1 MARLR
6 EGISLA
12 QANAAFV
19 PVWQG
24 TLDATTSPGM
34 PAERR
39 SVFLGRRTELLSA
52 QTGFS
57 RVRRQFE
64 SSLWLLLGL
73 AALLFA
79 VACVSAGNMLIARGI
94 GRRRELVVRLAIG
107 ASRRRLIRQMLIEA
121 FVWTLLGAGAGLIL
135 AQWGAHGLLRIMS
148 TTTEPIVLDVSPNGR
163 MLIAAFLLTL
173 LSTALSAIVSALRAT
188 RLDASHEL
196 KSHSAVGGLL
206 RRASLGNAL
215 VAIQVALTVVLLLT
229 SVLFSRSLMRIL
241 GRDVGFHRDGL
252 LVVST
257 DPLAA
262 GYVGPGL
269 FTFYQTLLERLRQMP
284 GIESASLSWYPPIS
298 GDDGAWTQSIAVDGV
313 EKLDRADRQV
323 YFNAISPGYLQT
335 MEMRLLRGRDFAD
348 RDSNASTKV
357 VLLNE
362 SLARRLFA
370 DGDAIGR
377 KVTIGRNATR
387 KDLEVVGIVQ
397 DSKYQRLQEPAR
409 NIAYLPCAQLAELF
423 KGTKLVAVVRSRADQ
438 DVRAGIVHEVTQL
451 DARVPVHLETVSDRI
466 AESLVKERV
475 LAMLAIALG
484 AIALALACAA
494 VFGLMAYAVSSRT
507 NEIGLRMAL
516 GAAPAGVLRAVL
528 AESTAVAAAGLLL
541 ALPLT
546 LWLGRYL
553 RTWLFEIS
561 PFDLPSIA
569 AAALLM
575 VTLAGVAALIPAVR
589 ASRISPVSALKAE

>member
-1 MARLR
+1 
-6 EGISLA
+6 
-12 QANAAFV
+12 
-19 PVWQG
+19 
-24 TLDATTSPGM
+24 
-34 PAERR
+34 
-39 SVFLGRRTELLSA
+39 
-52 QTGFS
+52 
-57 RVRRQFE
+57 
-64 SSLWLLLGL
+64 
-73 AALLFA
+73 
-79 VACVSAGNMLIARGI
+79 
-94 GRRRELVVRLAIG
+94 
-107 ASRRRLIRQMLIEA
+107 
-121 FVWTLLGAGAGLIL
+121 
-135 AQWGAHGLLRIMS
+135 
-148 TTTEPIVLDVSPNGR
+148 
-163 MLIAAFLLTL
+163 
-173 LSTALSAIVSALRAT
+173 
-188 RLDASHEL
+188 
-196 KSHSAVGGLL
+196 
-206 RRASLGNAL
+206 
-215 VAIQVALTVVLLLT
+215 
-229 SVLFSRSLMRIL
+229 
-241 GRDVGFHRDGL
+241 
-252 LVVST
+252 
-257 DPLAA
+257 
-262 GYVGPGL
+262 
-269 FTFYQTLLERLRQMP
+269 
-284 GIESASLSWYPPIS
+284 
-298 GDDGAWTQSIAVDGV
+298 
-313 EKLDRADRQV
+313 
-323 YFNAISPGYLQT
+323 

-553 RTWLFEIS
+553 RTLLCEIS